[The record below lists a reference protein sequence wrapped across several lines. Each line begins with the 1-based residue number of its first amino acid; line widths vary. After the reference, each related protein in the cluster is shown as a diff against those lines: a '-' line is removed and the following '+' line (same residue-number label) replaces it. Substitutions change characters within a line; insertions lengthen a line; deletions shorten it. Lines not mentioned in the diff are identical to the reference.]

1 MNRFE
6 AIKTALPG
14 EHDTVGCECS
24 ETALSQWEMIPSNS
38 LFSFISILI
47 LTLFYTHTHTRCA
60 DVNQPQYKFRAEK
73 SDKFGT

>member
-14 EHDTVGCECS
+14 EHDTVGCQCS

-47 LTLFYTHTHTRCA
+47 LTLFYTHTHSLRRRKLATVQISSR
-60 DVNQPQYKFRAEK
+60 EK
-73 SDKFGT
+73 